1 MSHTENL
8 IESVRGDKAAMERE
22 LQAAWYR
29 LQNAE
34 DGASGDDAAFIL
46 ACADELG
53 APYAQLLASHMA
65 LEGIGME
72 ADSGAARDWL
82 EKACA
87 ADFPLALVQ
96 LGRFLTIEGSGRDDE
111 AKARECF
118 GRALEI
124 DAPEA
129 RAALGESLVL
139 GGLGS
144 DHVEDGARLLR
155 AAAEDDPECAMLL
168 ARFIEEGKI
177 QPAEGENTFLLIAR
191 AAEGGVPEAMRDLGN
206 ILLVYS
212 LAKPEGMPLPGLTP
226 EACREEAVR
235 WLSMAA
241 DAGDEKAGLILK
253 GVEARQ
259 AESGSPDGE
268 VRQ

>member
-96 LGRFLTIEGSGRDDE
+96 LGRFLTIEGKGRKDE
-111 AKARECF
+111 AKARQCF
-118 GRALEI
+118 KRALEI

-129 RAALGESLVL
+129 RGALGEALVL

-144 DHVEDGARLLR
+144 RHVKDGARLLR

-168 ARFIEEGKI
+168 VRFIEDGKI
-177 QPAEGENTFLLIAR
+177 KPAEGENTFLLITR

-206 ILLVYS
+206 ILLICS
-212 LAKPEGMPLPGLTP
+212 LAKPEDMPLPGLTP
-226 EACREEAVR
+226 EGLREEGIR

>member
-1 MSHTENL
+1 
-8 IESVRGDKAAMERE
+8 
-22 LQAAWYR
+22 
-29 LQNAE
+29 
-34 DGASGDDAAFIL
+34 
-46 ACADELG
+46 
-53 APYAQLLASHMA
+53 
-65 LEGIGME
+65 
-72 ADSGAARDWL
+72 
-82 EKACA
+82 
-87 ADFPLALVQ
+87 
-96 LGRFLTIEGSGRDDE
+96 
-111 AKARECF
+111 
-118 GRALEI
+118 
-124 DAPEA
+124 
-129 RAALGESLVL
+129 
-139 GGLGS
+139 
-144 DHVEDGARLLR
+144 VEDGARLLR

-212 LAKPEGMPLPGLTP
+212 LAKPEDMPLPGLTP

>member
-191 AAEGGVPEAMRDLGN
+191 RARGDARSRQYPSRLLPGEAGGYAPARPHAG
-206 ILLVYS
+206 S
-212 LAKPEGMPLPGLTP
+212 LPRGGRTLAFHGRGRRRRKSRAHPEG
-226 EACREEAVR
+226 R
-235 WLSMAA
+235 
-241 DAGDEKAGLILK
+241 
-253 GVEARQ
+253 
-259 AESGSPDGE
+259 
-268 VRQ
+268 